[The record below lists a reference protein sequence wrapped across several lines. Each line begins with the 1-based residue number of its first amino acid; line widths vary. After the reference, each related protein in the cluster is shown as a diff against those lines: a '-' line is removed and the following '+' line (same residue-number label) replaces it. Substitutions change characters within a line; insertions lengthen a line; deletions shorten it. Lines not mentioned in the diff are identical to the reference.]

1 MAFHQVLASEKLLDR
16 VAKRFD
22 PRQSLRARL
31 GLTICSI
38 ALVMAI
44 MASITVSATASNR
57 VKTDAGIALEQLAY
71 QVSDKLDRG
80 MFERYREI
88 QNLTELDLLSNPN
101 SPRSQKRSLL
111 DRLQSTY
118 PTYSWIGLTDATGK
132 VLVSTGKLLENLSV
146 ARRPWFQNARTQAAV
161 GDVHEAMLLAKLLPN
176 PTNEP
181 LRFIDISA
189 PVTDSAGQ
197 YAGVLGAHLSWTWA
211 KEIRDSLL
219 QPLQNRSQVEVFI
232 FSASGKVLLAPIEL
246 QERIPSLPS
255 LQTLQQQGNGY
266 ALETWSDGDLYLT
279 GFARSTG
286 YRNYPGLGW
295 TVVVRQQADLALA
308 PVRTLQRQIF
318 TQDLTLGILFAIAG
332 WFIMRRLTYP
342 LLAIATAADRLRQGN
357 ANTELP
363 LITSSDEI
371 GRLSR
376 SLKHLVRTLFEQQQ
390 QLNLSNEQLQI
401 QLTERQHAAAE
412 IQQLNATLE
421 QKVSDRTAQLQ
432 EINQELEAFA
442 YSVSHDLRAPL
453 RTIQGFAQALKEDYS
468 DRLDDLGNE
477 YLQSITA
484 DAVQMD
490 RLITELL
497 AYSQLTR
504 TKITLQPVALMA
516 TIESACKQ
524 LEMDLQEKQ
533 AEITVTTPLPTV
545 LAHSPT
551 LTQAIANLLS
561 NALKFIKLESR
572 PQVEIKYQLAQ
583 RDRQQW
589 VHLWIIDNGIGIAS
603 SDTERIFRIFER
615 LHGIE
620 TYPGTGIGL
629 AIVRKSIERMGGCV
643 GVESQL
649 GQGSRFWIELP
660 LYEGAG
666 SRETRESGGKILRV
680 SSHTSHTLFTTSH

>member
-1 MAFHQVLASEKLLDR
+1 MAFHQILASEKLFDR
-16 VAKRFD
+16 VAKRLD

-38 ALVMAI
+38 ALVMAVI
-44 MASITVSATASNR
+44 ASITVSATASDR

-101 SPRSQKRSLL
+101 SPLSQKRSLL

-146 ARRPWFQNARTQAAV
+146 AQRPWFQNARTQAAV
-161 GDVHEAMLLAKLLPN
+161 GDVHEAILLAKLLPN
-176 PTNEP
+176 PANEP

-189 PVTDSAGQ
+189 PVTDSAGK
-197 YAGVLGAHLSWTWA
+197 YTGVLGAHLSWTWA

-246 QERIPSLPS
+246 QERIPSLPN
-255 LQTLQQQGNGY
+255 LQTLQRQGNGY
-266 ALETWSDGDLYLT
+266 TLETWSDGDLYLT

-295 TVVVRQQADLALA
+295 TIVVRQQADLALA
-308 PVRTLQRQIF
+308 PVRALQRQIF

-357 ANTELP
+357 TNTDLP
-363 LITSSDEI
+363 LMTSSDEI

-376 SLKHLVRTLFEQQQ
+376 SLKHLIRTLFEQQQ
-390 QLNLSNEQLQI
+390 QLNISNEQLQI
-401 QLTERQHAAAE
+401 QLTKRQRAAAE

-432 EINQELEAFA
+432 EINRELEAFA

-453 RTIQGFAQALKEDYS
+453 RTIRGFARALQEDYG
-468 DRLDDLGNE
+468 DRLDNLGKE
-477 YLQSITA
+477 YLESITA
-484 DAVQMD
+484 DAAQMD
-490 RLITELL
+490 RLIAELL

-504 TKITLQPVALMA
+504 TKITLQPVALMT
-516 TIESACKQ
+516 TIASARKQ
-524 LEMDLQEKQ
+524 LETDLQEKQ

-545 LAHSPT
+545 LAHSQT
-551 LTQAIANLLS
+551 LTQAVANLLS
-561 NALKFIKLESR
+561 NALKFIKPESR
-572 PQVEIKYQLAQ
+572 PQVEIKYQLIQ
-583 RDRQQW
+583 YHQQQW
-589 VHLWIIDNGIGIAS
+589 ARLWIIDNGIGIAP
-603 SDTERIFRIFER
+603 SDRERIFRIFER

-660 LYEGAG
+660 LFEG
-666 SRETRESGGKILRV
+666 
-680 SSHTSHTLFTTSH
+680 

>member
-1 MAFHQVLASEKLLDR
+1 M
-16 VAKRFD
+16 
-22 PRQSLRARL
+22 
-31 GLTICSI
+31 
-38 ALVMAI
+38 
-44 MASITVSATASNR
+44 
-57 VKTDAGIALEQLAY
+57 
-71 QVSDKLDRG
+71 
-80 MFERYREI
+80 
-88 QNLTELDLLSNPN
+88 
-101 SPRSQKRSLL
+101 
-111 DRLQSTY
+111 
-118 PTYSWIGLTDATGK
+118 
-132 VLVSTGKLLENLSV
+132 
-146 ARRPWFQNARTQAAV
+146 
-161 GDVHEAMLLAKLLPN
+161 
-176 PTNEP
+176 
-181 LRFIDISA
+181 
-189 PVTDSAGQ
+189 
-197 YAGVLGAHLSWTWA
+197 
-211 KEIRDSLL
+211 
-219 QPLQNRSQVEVFI
+219 EVFI

-332 WFIMRRLTYP
+332 WFLMRRLTYP

-363 LITSSDEI
+363 LITSGDEI

-401 QLTERQHAAAE
+401 QLIERQRAAAE

-453 RTIQGFAQALKEDYS
+453 RTIRGFAQALQEDYS
-468 DRLDDLGNE
+468 DRLDDSGNE
-477 YLQSITA
+477 YLRSITA

-490 RLITELL
+490 RLIAELL

-524 LEMDLQEKQ
+524 LEIDFQEKQ
-533 AEITVTTPLPTV
+533 AEIRVATPLPLV

-561 NALKFIKLESR
+561 NALKFIKPESH
-572 PQVEIKYQLAQ
+572 PQVEIKSQLIRYHQ
-583 RDRQQW
+583 QQW
-589 VHLWIIDNGIGIAS
+589 ARLWIIDNGIGIAS

-666 SRETRESGGKILRV
+666 SREQGAVTN
-680 SSHTSHTLFTTSH
+680 

>member
-1 MAFHQVLASEKLLDR
+1 MAFHQILASEKLFDR
-16 VAKRFD
+16 VAKRLD

-38 ALVMAI
+38 ALVMAVI
-44 MASITVSATASNR
+44 ASITVSATASDR

-101 SPRSQKRSLL
+101 SPLSQKRSLL

-118 PTYSWIGLTDATGK
+118 PTYSWIGLADATGK

-146 ARRPWFQNARTQAAV
+146 AQRPWFQNARTQAAV
-161 GDVHEAMLLAKLLPN
+161 GDVHEAILLAKLLPN
-176 PTNEP
+176 PANEP

-189 PVTDSAGQ
+189 PVTDSAGK
-197 YAGVLGAHLSWTWA
+197 YTGVLGAHLSWTWA

-219 QPLQNRSQVEVFI
+219 EPLQNRSQVEVFI

-246 QERIPSLPS
+246 QERIPSLPN
-255 LQTLQQQGNGY
+255 LQTLQRQGNGY
-266 ALETWSDGDLYLT
+266 TLETWSDGDLYLT

-295 TVVVRQQADLALA
+295 TIVVRQQADLALA
-308 PVRTLQRQIF
+308 PVRALQRQIF

-357 ANTELP
+357 TNTDLP
-363 LITSSDEI
+363 LMTSSDEI

-376 SLKHLVRTLFEQQQ
+376 SLKHLIRTLFEQQQ
-390 QLNLSNEQLQI
+390 QLNISNEQLQI
-401 QLTERQHAAAE
+401 QLTKRQRAAAE

-432 EINQELEAFA
+432 EINRELEAFA

-453 RTIQGFAQALKEDYS
+453 RTIRGFARALQEDYG
-468 DRLDDLGNE
+468 DRLDDLGKE
-477 YLQSITA
+477 YLESITA
-484 DAVQMD
+484 DAAQMD
-490 RLITELL
+490 RLIAELL

-504 TKITLQPVALMA
+504 TKITLQPVALMT
-516 TIESACKQ
+516 TIASARKQ
-524 LEMDLQEKQ
+524 LETDLQEKQ

-545 LAHSPT
+545 LAHSQT
-551 LTQAIANLLS
+551 LTQAVANLLS
-561 NALKFIKLESR
+561 NALKFIKPESR
-572 PQVEIKYQLAQ
+572 PQVEIKYQLIQ
-583 RDRQQW
+583 YHQQQW
-589 VHLWIIDNGIGIAS
+589 ARLWIIDNGIGIAP
-603 SDTERIFRIFER
+603 SDRERIFRIFER

-660 LYEGAG
+660 LFEGAG
-666 SRETRESGGKILRV
+666 SRE
-680 SSHTSHTLFTTSH
+680 

>member
-44 MASITVSATASNR
+44 MASITVSATASDR

-266 ALETWSDGDLYLT
+266 ALETWSDGDFYLT

-468 DRLDDLGNE
+468 DRLDDSGKE

-589 VHLWIIDNGIGIAS
+589 VRLWIIDNGIGIAS

-666 SRETRESGGKILRV
+666 SRE
-680 SSHTSHTLFTTSH
+680 

>member
-1 MAFHQVLASEKLLDR
+1 MAFHQILASEKLFDR
-16 VAKRFD
+16 VATRLD

-38 ALVMAI
+38 ALVMAVI
-44 MASITVSATASNR
+44 ASITVSATASDR
-57 VKTDAGIALEQLAY
+57 VKTNAGIALEQLAY

-101 SPRSQKRSLL
+101 SPLSQKRSLL

-161 GDVHEAMLLAKLLPN
+161 GDVHEAILLAKLLPN
-176 PTNEP
+176 PANEP

-189 PVTDSAGQ
+189 PVTDSSGQ
-197 YAGVLGAHLSWTWA
+197 YTGVLGAHLSWTWA
-211 KEIRDSLL
+211 QEIRDSLL

-232 FSASGKVLLAPIEL
+232 FSTSGKVLLAPIKL
-246 QERIPSLPS
+246 QDRIPSLPN

-266 ALETWSDGDLYLT
+266 TLETWSDGDLYLT
-279 GFARSTG
+279 GFARSMG

-295 TVVVRQQADLALA
+295 TIVVRQQADLALA
-308 PVRTLQRQIF
+308 PVRALQRQIF

-332 WFIMRRLTYP
+332 WFVMRRLTYP
-342 LLAIATAADRLRQGN
+342 LLAIATAADRLRQGET
-357 ANTELP
+357 NTDLP

-376 SLKHLVRTLFEQQQ
+376 SLKHLVGALFEHQQ

-401 QLTERQHAAAE
+401 QLTERQRTAAE

-453 RTIQGFAQALKEDYS
+453 RTIRGFAQALQEDYR
-468 DRLDDLGNE
+468 DRLDDLGKE
-477 YLQSITA
+477 YIESITA

-490 RLITELL
+490 RLIAELL

-504 TKITLQPVALMA
+504 TKITLQPVALMT
-516 TIESACKQ
+516 TIASARKQ
-524 LEMDLQEKQ
+524 LETDLQEKQ

-545 LAHSPT
+545 LAHSQT

-561 NALKFIKLESR
+561 NALKFIKPENR
-572 PQVEIKYQLAQ
+572 PQVAIKYQLAQ
-583 RDRQQW
+583 HDRQQW
-589 VHLWIIDNGIGIAS
+589 VRLWIIDNGIGIAP

-666 SRETRESGGKILRV
+666 SRE
-680 SSHTSHTLFTTSH
+680 

>member
-1 MAFHQVLASEKLLDR
+1 M
-16 VAKRFD
+16 
-22 PRQSLRARL
+22 
-31 GLTICSI
+31 
-38 ALVMAI
+38 
-44 MASITVSATASNR
+44 
-57 VKTDAGIALEQLAY
+57 
-71 QVSDKLDRG
+71 
-80 MFERYREI
+80 
-88 QNLTELDLLSNPN
+88 
-101 SPRSQKRSLL
+101 
-111 DRLQSTY
+111 
-118 PTYSWIGLTDATGK
+118 
-132 VLVSTGKLLENLSV
+132 
-146 ARRPWFQNARTQAAV
+146 
-161 GDVHEAMLLAKLLPN
+161 
-176 PTNEP
+176 
-181 LRFIDISA
+181 
-189 PVTDSAGQ
+189 
-197 YAGVLGAHLSWTWA
+197 
-211 KEIRDSLL
+211 
-219 QPLQNRSQVEVFI
+219 
-232 FSASGKVLLAPIEL
+232 
-246 QERIPSLPS
+246 
-255 LQTLQQQGNGY
+255 
-266 ALETWSDGDLYLT
+266 
-279 GFARSTG
+279 
-286 YRNYPGLGW
+286 
-295 TVVVRQQADLALA
+295 
-308 PVRTLQRQIF
+308 
-318 TQDLTLGILFAIAG
+318 
-332 WFIMRRLTYP
+332 
-342 LLAIATAADRLRQGN
+342 ATAADRLRQGN

-363 LITSSDEI
+363 LITSGDEI

-401 QLTERQHAAAE
+401 QLIERQRAAAE

-453 RTIQGFAQALKEDYS
+453 RTIRGFAQALQEDYS
-468 DRLDDLGNE
+468 DRLDDSGNE
-477 YLQSITA
+477 YLRSITA

-490 RLITELL
+490 RLIAELL

-524 LEMDLQEKQ
+524 LEIDFQEKQ
-533 AEITVTTPLPTV
+533 AEIRVATPLPLV

-561 NALKFIKLESR
+561 NALKFIKPESH
-572 PQVEIKYQLAQ
+572 PQVEIKSQLIRYHQ
-583 RDRQQW
+583 QQW
-589 VHLWIIDNGIGIAS
+589 ARLWIIDNGIGIAS

-666 SRETRESGGKILRV
+666 SREQGAVTN
-680 SSHTSHTLFTTSH
+680 

>member
-1 MAFHQVLASEKLLDR
+1 MPMVFHRVLASEKLFDR
-16 VAKRFD
+16 FVMRLD

-31 GLTICSI
+31 GLTICGI
-38 ALVMAI
+38 ALVMAVI
-44 MASITVSATASNR
+44 ASITVSTTASDR
-57 VKTDAGIALEQLAY
+57 VKTNAGIALEQLAY

-101 SPRSQKRSLL
+101 SPLAQKRSLL

-118 PTYSWIGLTDATGK
+118 PTYSWIGLTDDTGK

-146 ARRPWFQNARTQAAV
+146 AQRPWFQNARTHAAV
-161 GDVHEAMLLAKLLPN
+161 GDVHEAILLAKLLPN
-176 PTNEP
+176 PAREP

-246 QERIPSLPS
+246 QDRIPSLPN
-255 LQTLQQQGNGY
+255 LQALQQQGNGY
-266 ALETWSDGDLYLT
+266 SLETWSNGDLYLT
-279 GFARSTG
+279 GFARSMG

-295 TVVVRQQADLALA
+295 TIVVRQQADLALA

-332 WFIMRRLTYP
+332 WFIMRRLTHP
-342 LLAIATAADRLRQGN
+342 LLAIATAADCLRQGN

-390 QLNLSNEQLQI
+390 QLNLSNEQLQT
-401 QLTERQHAAAE
+401 QLIERQRAAAE
-412 IQQLNATLE
+412 ILQLNATLE

-453 RTIQGFAQALKEDYS
+453 RTIRGFAQALQEDYS
-468 DRLDDLGNE
+468 DRLDSLGKD
-477 YLQSITA
+477 YLHSITA

-490 RLITELL
+490 RLIAELL
-497 AYSQLTR
+497 AYSQLSR
-504 TKITLQPVALMA
+504 MHITLQPVPLTAA
-516 TIESACKQ
+516 IASACKQ
-524 LEMDLQEKQ
+524 LETDLQEKR
-533 AEITVTTPLPTV
+533 AEIKVITPLPTV
-545 LAHSPT
+545 LAHSHT

-561 NALKFIKLESR
+561 NALKFVKPGSH
-572 PQVEIKYQLAQ
+572 PQVKINCQFQHQQK
-583 RDRQQW
+583 QW
-589 VHLWIIDNGIGIAS
+589 VRLWIIDNGIGIAS
-603 SDTERIFRIFER
+603 SDRERIFRVFER

-620 TYPGTGIGL
+620 AYPGTGIGL

-660 LYEGAG
+660 LYE
-666 SRETRESGGKILRV
+666 E
-680 SSHTSHTLFTTSH
+680 

>member
-44 MASITVSATASNR
+44 MASITVSATASDR

-246 QERIPSLPS
+246 QERVPSLPN

-432 EINQELEAFA
+432 EINRELEAFA

-453 RTIQGFAQALKEDYS
+453 RTIRGFAQALQEDYS

-524 LEMDLQEKQ
+524 LEMNLQEKQ

-561 NALKFIKLESR
+561 NALKFIKPESR
-572 PQVEIKYQLAQ
+572 PQAEIKYQLAQ

-589 VHLWIIDNGIGIAS
+589 VRLWIIDNGIGIAS

-629 AIVRKSIERMGGCV
+629 AIVRKSIERMGSCV

-666 SRETRESGGKILRV
+666 SRE
-680 SSHTSHTLFTTSH
+680 

>member
-44 MASITVSATASNR
+44 MASITVSATASDR

-189 PVTDSAGQ
+189 PVTNSAGQ

-308 PVRTLQRQIF
+308 SVRTLQRQIF

-376 SLKHLVRTLFEQQQ
+376 SLKHLVCTLFEQQQ

-468 DRLDDLGNE
+468 DRLDDSGKE

-533 AEITVTTPLPTV
+533 AEITVTTPIPTV
-545 LAHSPT
+545 LAHNPT

-561 NALKFIKLESR
+561 NALKFIKPESR

-589 VHLWIIDNGIGIAS
+589 VRLWIIDNGIGIAS

-666 SRETRESGGKILRV
+666 SRE
-680 SSHTSHTLFTTSH
+680 

>member
-1 MAFHQVLASEKLLDR
+1 MAFHQILASEKLLDR
-16 VAKRFD
+16 VATRLD

-38 ALVMAI
+38 ALVMAVI
-44 MASITVSATASNR
+44 ASITVSATASDR
-57 VKTDAGIALEQLAY
+57 VKTNAGIALEQLAY

-118 PTYSWIGLTDATGK
+118 PTYSWIGLTDATGQ

-146 ARRPWFQNARTQAAV
+146 AQRPWFQNARTQAAV

-176 PTNEP
+176 PANEP

-189 PVTDSAGQ
+189 PVTDSAGKLT
-197 YAGVLGAHLSWTWA
+197 GVLGAHLSWTWA

-246 QERIPSLPS
+246 QDRIPSLPN

-295 TVVVRQQADLALA
+295 TIIVRQQADLALA
-308 PVRTLQRQIF
+308 PVRALQRQIF

-332 WFIMRRLTYP
+332 WFVMRRLTYP
-342 LLAIATAADRLRQGN
+342 LLAIATAADRLRQGET
-357 ANTELP
+357 NTDLP

-376 SLKHLVRTLFEQQQ
+376 SLKHLVCALFEQQQ

-401 QLTERQHAAAE
+401 QLTERQRTAAE

-432 EINQELEAFA
+432 EINRELEAFA
-442 YSVSHDLRAPL
+442 YSASHDLRAPL
-453 RTIQGFAQALKEDYS
+453 RTIRGFAQALQEDYS
-468 DRLDDLGNE
+468 DRLDDLGRE
-477 YLQSITA
+477 YIQSITA

-490 RLITELL
+490 RLIAELL

-504 TKITLQPVALMA
+504 TKITLQPVALMT
-516 TIESACKQ
+516 TIASARKQ
-524 LEMDLQEKQ
+524 LETDLQEKQ

-545 LAHSPT
+545 LAHSQT

-561 NALKFIKLESR
+561 NALKFIKPESH
-572 PQVEIKYQLAQ
+572 PQVEIKYQLIRYHQ
-583 RDRQQW
+583 QQW
-589 VHLWIIDNGIGIAS
+589 ARLWIIDNGIGIAS

-620 TYPGTGIGL
+620 SYPGTGIGL

-660 LYEGAG
+660 LYEG
-666 SRETRESGGKILRV
+666 
-680 SSHTSHTLFTTSH
+680 

>member
-44 MASITVSATASNR
+44 MASITVSATASDR

-308 PVRTLQRQIF
+308 SVRTLQRQIF

-432 EINQELEAFA
+432 DINQELEAFA

-561 NALKFIKLESR
+561 NALKFIKPESR

-589 VHLWIIDNGIGIAS
+589 VRLWIIDNGIGIAS

-666 SRETRESGGKILRV
+666 SRE
-680 SSHTSHTLFTTSH
+680 

>member
-44 MASITVSATASNR
+44 MASITVSATASDR

-561 NALKFIKLESR
+561 NALKFIKPESR

-589 VHLWIIDNGIGIAS
+589 VRLWIIDNGIGIAS

-666 SRETRESGGKILRV
+666 SRE
-680 SSHTSHTLFTTSH
+680 

>member
-44 MASITVSATASNR
+44 MASITVSATASDR

-189 PVTDSAGQ
+189 PVTNSAGQ

-308 PVRTLQRQIF
+308 SVRTLQRQIF

-468 DRLDDLGNE
+468 DRLDDSGKE

-533 AEITVTTPLPTV
+533 AEITVTTPIPTV
-545 LAHSPT
+545 LAHNPT

-561 NALKFIKLESR
+561 NALKFIKPESR

-589 VHLWIIDNGIGIAS
+589 VRLWIIDNGIGIAS

-666 SRETRESGGKILRV
+666 SRE
-680 SSHTSHTLFTTSH
+680 